1 MRIACSN
8 LETEKTFPTGLFFT
22 TDGDMR
28 KRELRYRIDNLEIL
42 YHSREKYFWSFYYL
56 TDKFLPGSYLH
67 FADIAKILTEHYS
80 KSPRRLEE
88 IAMKTCKRH
97 GVSSSGMTPSV
108 IRNDTFGFILPQAED
123 NILPKIGLLSFR
135 NIWVLNGNCWRNY
148 KFAILGSPQ
157 EIKWT
162 NLISYFQLKM
172 THLIPNH
179 SNSWQN
185 IHSCPRTTP
194 RTTWPRTARS
204 CLFC

>member
-67 FADIAKILTEHYS
+67 FADIAKILAEHYS

-97 GVSSSGMTPSV
+97 GVSLSGMTPSV
-108 IRNDTFGFILPQAED
+108 IRNDTFGFILPQAGD
-123 NILPKIGLLSFR
+123 NILPKILLLTWKYLGFKWKIAGGII
-135 NIWVLNGNCWRNY
+135 NLLFWVPHRKLNGQIWS
-148 KFAILGSPQ
+148 AIFS
-157 EIKWT
+157 
-162 NLISYFQLKM
+162 
-172 THLIPNH
+172 
-179 SNSWQN
+179 
-185 IHSCPRTTP
+185 
-194 RTTWPRTARS
+194 
-204 CLFC
+204 